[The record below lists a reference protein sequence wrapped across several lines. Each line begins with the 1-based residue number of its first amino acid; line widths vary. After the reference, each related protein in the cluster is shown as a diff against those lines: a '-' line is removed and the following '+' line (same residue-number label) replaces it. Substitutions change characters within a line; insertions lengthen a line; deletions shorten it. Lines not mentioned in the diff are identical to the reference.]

1 MGRQLFILVGI
12 LLLEAIIGCVVA
24 DLVEDKQA
32 LLDFLQNIPH
42 AHKPNWNKDSSV
54 CQSWTGVGCNADSS
68 RVISLRLPGVGFRGP
83 IPPNTL
89 SRLSAIQIIS
99 LRLNNISG
107 PLPSDFSNL
116 SNLTE
121 LHLQFNSLSGPL
133 PQDFSAWKNLAIL
146 DLSNNGF
153 SGGIPSSMSN
163 LTHLSDLNLANNSLS
178 GEIPDLNIPSLQELN
193 LANNH
198 LTGMVPPSLQRF
210 SSAAFAGNNLSSE
223 IAPPSISPV
232 EPPNPQPTK
241 KSSKL
246 SESALLGIVLGGC
259 VLGFVLSA
267 LVIIFCYSNPDK
279 DKEKSSKKSQKKEGS
294 LKKNGAAAES
304 GEKDNKIVFTK
315 GCTYAFDLDDLLR
328 ASAEVLGK
336 GMFGTTYKA
345 ALEDATIVVVKRLKD
360 INVARKEFE
369 QQMQAV
375 GQMRHENIATLRGY
389 YCSKEEKLLIYD
401 YYSEGSVS
409 SVLHGRGGEKR
420 ILLGWDIRMQIAIG
434 AARGLAYVHTQNS
447 GKFIHGNLKASN
459 VFLNEKG
466 YGCISD
472 IGLAT
477 IINPIPPT
485 STRAAGYRAPEVID
499 TRKVFQASDVY
510 SFGVL
515 LLELLTGKSP
525 LHSTNGNES
534 IHLVRW
540 VQSVVREEWTA
551 EVFDV
556 QLLRY
561 PNIEEEMVEMLK
573 VGMACVVKRPEQR
586 PKMPEV
592 VKLLEDIRRGSSAN
606 RPSSENRSEG
616 STSPAATA
624 AVAEMGQSSM
634 LQQSEIAMSSAIQSQ
649 ADSSAS
655 QSQAGA
661 PAAAS
666 Q

>member
-1 MGRQLFILVGI
+1 MGRQLFVLVGI
-12 LLLEAIIGCVVA
+12 LILEAILGHVVA

-42 AHKPNWNKDSSV
+42 AHTLNWNKDSSV
-54 CQSWTGVGCNADSS
+54 CQSWTGVKCNANSS

-89 SRLSAIQIIS
+89 SRLSAIQIVS

-107 PLPSDFSNL
+107 PFPSDFSNL
-116 SNLTE
+116 RNLTA
-121 LHLQFNSLSGPL
+121 LYLQFNSFSGLL
-133 PQDFSAWKNLAIL
+133 PQDFSAWKNLAIV

-153 SGGIPSSMSN
+153 SGSIPSSMSN
-163 LTHLSDLNLANNSLS
+163 LTHLSALNLANNSLS
-178 GEIPDLNIPSLQELN
+178 GEIPDLDIPSLLELN

-198 LTGMVPPSLQRF
+198 LTGMVPRSLQRF
-210 SSAAFAGNNLSSE
+210 PSGAFVGNNLSSE
-223 IAPPSISPV
+223 IAPPPISPV
-232 EPPNPQPTK
+232 EPPNPEPTK

-246 SESALLGIVLGGC
+246 SESALLGIILGGC
-259 VLGFVLSA
+259 VLGFILSA
-267 LVIIFCYSNPDK
+267 LLIIFCYSKREK
-279 DKEKSSKKSQKKEGS
+279 DNETSSKKPQKKEGS
-294 LKKNGAAAES
+294 VKKKGAAAEN
-304 GEKDNKIVFTK
+304 GDKDKKIVFFK
-315 GCTYAFDLDDLLR
+315 GCNYSFDLEDLLR

-345 ALEDATIVVVKRLKD
+345 ALEDATTVVVKRLKD
-360 INVARKEFE
+360 INVGRREFE
-369 QQMQAV
+369 QQMEAV
-375 GQMRHENIATLRGY
+375 GQMRHENVAPLRAY
-389 YCSKEEKLLIYD
+389 YCSKDEKLLIYD
-401 YYSEGSVS
+401 HYSQGSVS
-409 SVLHGRGGEKR
+409 SVLHGSGGEKR
-420 ILLGWDIRMQIAIG
+420 IRLDWDSRMQIAIG
-434 AARGLAYVHTQNS
+434 AARGLAYIHTQNS

-459 VFLNEKG
+459 VLFNG
-466 YGCISD
+466 QGFGCISD

-485 STRAAGYRAPEVID
+485 STRAAGYRAPEVVD
-499 TRKVFQASDVY
+499 TRKAFQASDVY

-525 LHSTNGNES
+525 LHSTSGNES

-561 PNIEEEMVEMLK
+561 PNIEEEMLEMLK
-573 VGMACVVKRPEQR
+573 VGMACAVKKPEQR

-592 VKLLEDIRRGSSAN
+592 VKLLEDIQRGSHTN
-606 RPSSENRSEG
+606 RPSLEIRSEG
-616 STSPAATA
+616 SASPAVMA
-624 AVAEMGQSSM
+624 AAAEMGQSSM
-634 LQQSEIAMSSAIQSQ
+634 LLQSQIAISSAMQSQ
-649 ADSSAS
+649 TDSSAS
-655 QSQAGA
+655 QSQAEPPAVA
-661 PAAAS
+661 P

>member
-1 MGRQLFILVGI
+1 MDRQSFILVGI
-12 LLLEAIIGCVVA
+12 LLLEAIIGCAVA

-32 LLDFLQNIPH
+32 LLDFLQTIPH
-42 AHKPNWNKDSSV
+42 AHTPNWNKDSSV
-54 CQSWTGVGCNADSS
+54 CQSWTGVACSADSS

-89 SRLSAIQIIS
+89 GRLSAIQILS
-99 LRLNNISG
+99 LRLNNFSG
-107 PLPSDFSNL
+107 PFPSDFSNL
-116 SNLTE
+116 RNLTA
-121 LHLQFNSLSGPL
+121 LYFQFNSFSGLL
-133 PQDFSAWKNLAIL
+133 PQDFSAWKNLAII

-153 SGGIPSSMSN
+153 SGSIPSSMSN
-163 LTHLSDLNLANNSLS
+163 LTHLSALNLANNLLS

-210 SSAAFAGNNLSSE
+210 PSWVFAGNNLSPE
-223 IAPPSISPV
+223 ITPPSISPV

-246 SESALLGIVLGGC
+246 SESALLGIIIGGC

-267 LVIIFCYSNPDK
+267 LLIILCYSNPDK
-279 DKEKSSKKSQKKEGS
+279 NKETSSKKPQKKEGS
-294 LKKNGAAAES
+294 LKKKGAAAES
-304 GEKDNKIVFTK
+304 QEKDNKIVFSE
-315 GCTYAFDLDDLLR
+315 GCNYAFDLEDLLR

-345 ALEDATIVVVKRLKD
+345 ALEDSTTVVVKRLKD
-360 INVARKEFE
+360 INVARREFD
-369 QQMQAV
+369 QQMQTV
-375 GQMRHENIATLRGY
+375 GQMRHENIAPLRGY
-389 YCSKEEKLLIYD
+389 YCSKDEKLLIYD
-401 YYSEGSVS
+401 YYSQGSVS
-409 SVLHGRGGEKR
+409 SVLHGGGGEKR
-420 ILLGWDIRMQIAIG
+420 ILSWDIRMQIAIG
-434 AARGLAYVHTQNS
+434 TARGLAYIHTQNN

-459 VFLNEKG
+459 VFFNEQR

-485 STRAAGYRAPEVID
+485 SARAAGYRAPEVID
-499 TRKVFQASDVY
+499 TRKAFQASDVY

-515 LLELLTGKSP
+515 LFELLTGKSP
-525 LHSTNGNES
+525 LHTTNGNES

-561 PNIEEEMVEMLK
+561 PNIEEEMVDMLK
-573 VGMACVVKRPEQR
+573 VGMACVDKTPEKR

-592 VKLLEDIRRGSSAN
+592 IKLLEDIRRGSSAN
-606 RPSSENRSEG
+606 RPSSEIRSEG
-616 STSPAATA
+616 SSSPAATA
-624 AVAEMGQSSM
+624 AAAEMGQSSM
-634 LQQSEIAMSSAIQSQ
+634 LQQTQIAFSSAMQSQ
-649 ADSSAS
+649 ADSAAS
-655 QSQAGA
+655 QSQAEP
-661 PAAAS
+661 PAAAP